1 MLRSLIFVVAYVSCC
16 VLLCE
21 FMNLHVEQH
30 LMNRMLEKWNVHS
43 RRDMTPKQQNW
54 FETRQ
59 TIYECTI
66 DMVIGVILAIVYVK
80 LYFHQ

>member
-1 MLRSLIFVVAYVSCC
+1 MIRSLVFIVAYVSCC
-16 VLLCE
+16 VLVCG

-30 LMNRMLEKWNVHS
+30 LMNRMSEKWNVHS

-66 DMVIGVILAIVYVK
+66 DMVIGVILAIIYVK